1 MSLKRPF
8 AYNTGSTINGT
19 EQFGNLAVGVDP
31 QTYAADIGGVKW
43 WMGPDE
49 EIGYVIAKP
58 VHDFEQPNK
67 TGSPAGVAF
76 SRTSDLTDESF
87 IRLFKKLN
95 LTNDELNDATEIRDW
110 VLNNG
115 YWTSYTPPTTNDN
128 LFSVNLI
135 YSWDENA
142 NWSPEN
148 EQGDNFFDENP
159 YTVNGE
165 SGPSSDYMLH
175 MVYLKPSDGYEWKDG
190 GELTFEV
197 NGLLTLPNG
206 YRQNNFSIEKTLKDD
221 GRVELKLKI
230 YNVNSDVEYNI
241 VIRGNSDL
249 IDSGEITPTPTPSE
263 TSCFEYLTDENG
275 NYITDENGNY
285 IVVRELCVSPTPTI
299 SISNTPTPTPTNTQT
314 PIPSL
319 TPSITPSVTSSP
331 IPVTGYPF
339 NLVVLP
345 YKVPYSGTTIISNNI
360 GGATEGATDPNILEG
375 APNVE
380 GIYWNSIDANGVD
393 RTDYFSGFTGQS
405 VTITITQNGSTAI
418 YSGPV
423 GAGPASSPTGSQLPG
438 LVFDTWTD
446 TDTDPSTNS
455 GTGFFFRDAG
465 TAYTENNVTLIQAAP
480 TPWVVG
486 DPVYIS
492 VVINPTPTPTPT
504 PSTNIDSVNTI
515 FIHVPN

>member
-1 MSLKRPF
+1 MSTLTGGDYSPPFFLFFVFIIKSGMSLKRPF

-19 EQFGNLAVGVDP
+19 EQYGNLAVGFDS
-31 QTYAADIGGVKW
+31 QTYAKDIGGVKW

-49 EIGYVIAKP
+49 GRGYVIAKP
-58 VHDFEQPNK
+58 VHDGTQPNSLNVEAK
-67 TGSPAGVAF
+67 VAF
-76 SRTSDLTDESF
+76 SRSSELTEDSF
-87 IRLFKKLN
+87 ITLLNGLN
-95 LTNDELNDATEIRDW
+95 LTGYTFTDGIEGKNWLES
-110 VLNNG
+110 NG
-115 YWTSYTPPTTNDN
+115 YWTS
-128 LFSVNLI
+128 F
-135 YSWDENA
+135 E
-142 NWSPEN
+142 
-148 EQGDNFFDENP
+148 
-159 YTVNGE
+159 
-165 SGPSSDYMLH
+165 
-175 MVYLKPSDGYEWKDG
+175 DG
-190 GELTFEV
+190 GNRIEPTPTPTMTV
-197 NGLLTLPNG
+197 SNTPTPSVTSTASNIPTP
-206 YRQNNFSIEKTLKDD
+206 SIT
-221 GRVELKLKI
+221 
-230 YNVNSDVEYNI
+230 
-241 VIRGNSDL
+241 
-249 IDSGEITPTPTPSE
+249 ITPSTTPYESSPTPTPSE

-285 IVVRELCVSPTPTI
+285 IVIKDLCVSPTPTNTPTPTPTI

-314 PIPSL
+314 PTPSL

-345 YKVPYSGTTIISNNI
+345 YRVPYSGTTIISNNI
-360 GGATEGATDPNILEG
+360 GGTQEGSTDPNILEG
-375 APNVE
+375 VPNPE

-423 GAGPASSPTGSQLPG
+423 GAGPASSPTGGSPLPG

-446 TDTDPSTNS
+446 QDPDPSINS
-455 GTGFFFRDAG
+455 GTGFYFRDAG
-465 TAYTENNVTLIQAAP
+465 TAYTENNVTLIQEAP